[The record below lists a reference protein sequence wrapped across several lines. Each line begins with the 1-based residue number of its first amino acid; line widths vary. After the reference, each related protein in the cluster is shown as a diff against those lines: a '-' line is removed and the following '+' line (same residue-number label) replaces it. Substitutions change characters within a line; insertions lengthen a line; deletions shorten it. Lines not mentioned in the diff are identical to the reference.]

1 MVEKIVLDYLNE
13 HASARAYMERP
24 ARKPASFILLEKT
37 GSRRSNKIEQSTI
50 AVQSYAPTLYK
61 AAQLNEEV
69 KELMYS
75 LTDLEEISGVQLN
88 SDYNFTN
95 TADKQYRY
103 QAVFVVTHF

>member
-1 MVEKIVLDYLNE
+1 MIEKIILDYLNDN
-13 HASARAYMERP
+13 ASVKAYMERP
-24 ARKPASFILLEKT
+24 EKKPVSFILIEKT

-50 AVQSYAPTLYK
+50 AVQSYASSLYK

-69 KELMYS
+69 KSLMYS
-75 LTDLEEISGVQLN
+75 MTNLDEISGVQLN